1 MSSPRV
7 KAFKQDPLEDWNPT
21 IGDVVFIRIGKGL
34 RRVTAKGTIIAKAL
48 HSASFEVLLKRRIG
62 CRDVKKRLVFFQ
74 DDMRPS

>member
-1 MSSPRV
+1 MSSSRV
-7 KAFKQDPLEDWNPT
+7 KAFNREPLEDWKPA
-21 IGDVVFIRIGKGL
+21 IGDVVFIRTGKGM

-62 CRDVKKRLVFFQ
+62 CCDVKKRLVCFQ